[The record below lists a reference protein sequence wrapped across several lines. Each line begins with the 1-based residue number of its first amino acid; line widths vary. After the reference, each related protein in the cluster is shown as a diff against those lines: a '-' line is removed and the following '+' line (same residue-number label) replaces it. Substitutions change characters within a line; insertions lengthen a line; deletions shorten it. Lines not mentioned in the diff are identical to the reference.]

1 MKEEEKA
8 LNNLYPE
15 VMLLRFKDEE
25 GGLSP
30 TQYWISKAW

>member
-15 VMLLRFKDEE
+15 VMLIRFNEE
-25 GGLSP
+25 ERGNSP
-30 TQYWISKAW
+30 ALYWLNKAW